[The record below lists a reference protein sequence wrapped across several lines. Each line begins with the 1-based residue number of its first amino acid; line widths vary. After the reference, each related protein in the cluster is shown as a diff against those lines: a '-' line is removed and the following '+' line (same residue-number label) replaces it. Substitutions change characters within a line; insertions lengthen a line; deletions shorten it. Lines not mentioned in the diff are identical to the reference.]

1 MYVLPKNKRVV
12 ALVQN
17 LCEVKE
23 NQIKEKYIFITTLRS
38 KLNIV
43 KIFIIQWISVWLR
56 RHWCLHLFQDLDC
69 SCVPS
74 ISVQDSVSKREEV

>member
-43 KIFIIQWISVWLR
+43 KIFIIQ
-56 RHWCLHLFQDLDC
+56 
-69 SCVPS
+69 
-74 ISVQDSVSKREEV
+74 